1 VRRLFSQDGVVFLV
15 HNERTKLTA
24 NWLNTLA
31 TATVAAGVFAP
42 LAALIYG
49 VSHPPVAGIPL
60 AVLAAACFIFGTFL
74 HVLGRL
80 MLRRLRE

>member
-1 VRRLFSQDGVVFLV
+1 MFLV

-24 NWLNTLA
+24 SWLNTLA

-49 VSHPPVAGIPL
+49 VSQTPPSSLPF
-60 AVLAAACFIFGTFL
+60 AALTVACFVFGAFL
-74 HVLGRL
+74 HFLGRLVLGRL
-80 MLRRLRE
+80 RE